1 MQLKTKKFHIYSCEV
16 KCSCGGI
23 QAQGLRGGE
32 GGKGRRDEAG
42 REGRG
47 GETTRMFCHTASII
61 CRLVALWGDI
71 TPYD

>member
-32 GGKGRRDEAG
+32 GGKGRGDYQDVLPHSEHYLPAG
-42 REGRG
+42 CSLG
-47 GETTRMFCHTASII
+47 
-61 CRLVALWGDI
+61 
-71 TPYD
+71 